1 MGLKAIT
8 LNKCTGT
15 VEIHSVNICMGKM
28 KGKDQLRKG
37 DTKWGFFVSEHL
49 FEVFLAPLPSLKLVC
64 ITH

>member
-28 KGKDQLRKG
+28 KGKNQLQKG